1 MFGLENR
8 KTRTRR
14 THHTNNPLT
23 TTSSSRNRKWYQRKN
38 PNRRAGGLKAALH
51 NPNTTSHGR
60 KNAKHELRAMVSL
73 STRDRR
79 QIQSSIDRFC
89 NRYQRQSSTRTH
101 AEIQGDSLRPQ

>member
-23 TTSSSRNRKWYQRKN
+23 TTSSARNRKWYQRKN

-60 KNAKHELRAMVSL
+60 KNAKHELRAMGRGNEAHVPFSVRVRHWFGMHGN
-73 STRDRR
+73 SRR
-79 QIQSSIDRFC
+79 RSR
-89 NRYQRQSSTRTH
+89 
-101 AEIQGDSLRPQ
+101 L